1 MRKSDFRAVA
11 GSGFELPSCPFSV
24 PHAKSAIGLHYSIGS
39 EDQHPVGYVIPSGNP
54 RPSPPARAHTG
65 FDFADGRAFRRPLL
79 NMQQL
84 HAYWRMEYIEAPR
97 YPAQMKRPF
106 TELPELRDDRAAL
119 IVHRATNTYL
129 ILNRFPYNPGHLL
142 AVPFREVTE
151 LEELTPAECSGLM
164 AEIVFAKRLLGAAL
178 KPDGFNV
185 GFNLGSAAGGSIPH
199 LHAHIV
205 PRWNG
210 DTNFMP
216 VIGQTRTLP
225 QSLDIT
231 WERLVETAALLTRKR
246 LPRPGRGAAS
256 ARKRVKSA
264 R

>member
-1 MRKSDFRAVA
+1 
-11 GSGFELPSCPFSV
+11 
-24 PHAKSAIGLHYSIGS
+24 
-39 EDQHPVGYVIPSGNP
+39 
-54 RPSPPARAHTG
+54 
-65 FDFADGRAFRRPLL
+65 
-79 NMQQL
+79 MQQL

-97 YPAQMKRPF
+97 YPARMKRPF
-106 TELPELRDDRAAL
+106 TELPALDDDRAAL
-119 IVHRATNTYL
+119 IVHRSKHTYL

-142 AVPFREVTE
+142 AVPFREVNE
-151 LEELTPAECSGLM
+151 LEALTPAEAAGLM
-164 AEIVFAKRLLGAAL
+164 AEMVFAKQLLTAAL

-225 QSLDIT
+225 QSLEATFD
-231 WERLVETAALLTRKR
+231 RLIAALPELSKRDGRKS
-246 LPRPGRGAAS
+246 A
-256 ARKRVKSA
+256 ARKTRSGSKRA
-264 R
+264 A